1 MARFGFLSTYPP
13 TRCGLATFTAALA
26 TALVADGRDQ
36 AVIVRVDDLVPTG
49 PLNPAV
55 PGILVAGDLHPEDGI
70 GRSQAAALL
79 NDCDLV
85 IIQHEFG
92 IYGGSDGDEIIDV
105 LERILATRVVVLHTV
120 PTEPTTHQRAVL
132 QRVLDLADRVVVMT
146 RAAQA
151 ILTAQYSAPFG
162 KVGLIPHG
170 VDSQAVAAPIPQPG
184 RPVMLTWGLIGP
196 GKGIEWGI
204 RAMSCMEPD
213 LRPLYRVLGQT
224 HPKVLQQNGE
234 QYRRNLLNLADALG
248 IAGDVVLDGRYK
260 ESADLAAEIAAAA
273 VILLPYDS
281 HEQVT
286 SGVLAEAVA
295 AGKVVIA
302 TRFPHAIELLSGG
315 GGILVEHKRPLE
327 MAAAV
332 RTVLSDPTY
341 ASNARRV
348 ADDLALGTSWTSV
361 AGRFRD
367 LLTGGHLERLI
378 S

>member
-1 MARFGFLSTYPP
+1 
-13 TRCGLATFTAALA
+13 
-26 TALVADGRDQ
+26 
-36 AVIVRVDDLVPTG
+36 
-49 PLNPAV
+49 
-55 PGILVAGDLHPEDGI
+55 LH
-70 GRSQAAALL
+70 
-79 NDCDLV
+79 
-85 IIQHEFG
+85 
-92 IYGGSDGDEIIDV
+92 
-105 LERILATRVVVLHTV
+105 
-120 PTEPTTHQRAVL
+120 
-132 QRVLDLADRVVVMT
+132 
-146 RAAQA
+146 
-151 ILTAQYSAPFG
+151 
-162 KVGLIPHG
+162 
-170 VDSQAVAAPIPQPG
+170 
-184 RPVMLTWGLIGP
+184 
-196 GKGIEWGI
+196 
-204 RAMSCMEPD
+204 
-213 LRPLYRVLGQT
+213 
-224 HPKVLQQNGE
+224 
-234 QYRRNLLNLADALG
+234 LADALG